1 MLTNSNCHGRALG
14 RRVLRVAPR
23 LVVHRLCLAGSEG
36 NGDANAS
43 NGDGFQVLMQR
54 IEALRMK
61 NVSTYLTHGYQP
73 GVLEQRVNDALET
86 RPSCDFAA
94 FDPPATSFD
103 RNPTQGS
110 SNNTNNNHKD
120 QRDLFND
127 IDLWHEKSW
136 ASLKN
141 LSE

>member
-1 MLTNSNCHGRALG
+1 M
-14 RRVLRVAPR
+14 LRVAPR
-23 LVVHRLCLAGSEG
+23 LVVHRCCLAGSEG

-43 NGDGFQVLMQR
+43 NGDGFQVLMSR

-73 GVLEQRVNDALET
+73 GVLEQHVNDAIET

-103 RNPTQGS
+103 RNTTQGS
-110 SNNTNNNHKD
+110 NNSRKA

-127 IDLWHEKSW
+127 IDSWHEKSW
-136 ASLKN
+136 ASLKS